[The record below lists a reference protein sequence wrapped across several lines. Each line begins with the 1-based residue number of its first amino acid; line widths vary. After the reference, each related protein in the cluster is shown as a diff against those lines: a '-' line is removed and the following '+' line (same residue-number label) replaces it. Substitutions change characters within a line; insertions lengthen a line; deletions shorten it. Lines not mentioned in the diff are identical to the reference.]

1 MPNLLPANAWGGVDL
16 LAIFKASGPDLE
28 QVPLAAGCRPRY
40 CLYFISQ
47 TELESQVCHEE
58 LCWASVGSVFV
69 DSVFID
75 GR

>member
-1 MPNLLPANAWGGVDL
+1 MACRGIDL
-16 LAIFKASGPDLE
+16 LAIFKALGPDLE
-28 QVPLAAGCRPRY
+28 QAPLASGAGALP
-40 CLYFISQ
+40 LYFISQ

-58 LCWASVGSVFV
+58 LRWALVGSVFV